1 VKVSFSRLLV
11 VMQEYR
17 RGPDE
22 PGGGGPTGEV
32 QEKPLVLNC
41 GPAGVRANEPA
52 LIAADAL
59 VQEIPVTRRLFTA
72 ALLLLRPTG
81 ALAWIAGHAV

>member
-1 VKVSFSRLLV
+1 
-11 VMQEYR
+11 
-17 RGPDE
+17 
-22 PGGGGPTGEV
+22 
-32 QEKPLVLNC
+32 
-41 GPAGVRANEPA
+41 VRANEPA